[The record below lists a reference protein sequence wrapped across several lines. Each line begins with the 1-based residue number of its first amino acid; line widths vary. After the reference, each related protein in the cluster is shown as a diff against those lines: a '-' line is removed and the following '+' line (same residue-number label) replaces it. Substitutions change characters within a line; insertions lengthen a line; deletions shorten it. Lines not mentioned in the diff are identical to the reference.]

1 MINYSKKWEKKEN
14 TRLIVDERIKEKK
27 ERNKI
32 FKEDCSI
39 YIKVNEKKTALLQTK
54 EDDNILHDKKRKDKI
69 DEDIEKKKATIFS
82 GVKELH
88 KNFPICENFFFWVKN
103 ELINAKIIK
112 NIKEIKNDNNGK
124 KDNQMQKR
132 KINIS
137 NNDILFKTYIIVT
150 LIKFII
156 MNIFCHIKGII
167 SALFYF
173 QYSTITLKIK
183 GIGENS
189 ILGNPDRLMHFE
201 SIDFIN
207 YLKEVYIN
215 GNKTEIIDRKYIFN
229 QTDNFIYLIWDENII
244 NCQYMFSL
252 CSNIIE
258 IDLSNFNTSQVT
270 SMNNMFEYCSSLH
283 SLNLSNFNTSQVK
296 DMHFMFYSC
305 SSLTS
310 IDLTYFNTSQVKDM
324 DFMFNG
330 CELLISLDLSN
341 FNTSQVTSM
350 SCMFCSCS
358 SLISLD
364 LSNFNTSQVQSM
376 QSMFQYCYSLS
387 SLNLSNFN
395 TSQIKDMA
403 WMFQDGLSL
412 KDVDV

>member
-1 MINYSKKWEKKEN
+1 MKMINYSKKWEKKEN

-27 ERNKI
+27 ERNII
-32 FKEDCSI
+32 FNEDCSI

-88 KNFPICENFFFWVKN
+88 KNFPICENFFFLVKN

-137 NNDILFKTYIIVT
+137 NNDILFKTYIIIT

-189 ILGNPDRLMHFE
+189 ILGNPDRLLHFE
-201 SIDFIN
+201 SNDFIN

-229 QTDNFIYLIWDENII
+229 QTDNFI
-244 NCQYMFSL
+244 
-252 CSNIIE
+252 
-258 IDLSNFNTSQVT
+258 
-270 SMNNMFEYCSSLH
+270 
-283 SLNLSNFNTSQVK
+283 
-296 DMHFMFYSC
+296 
-305 SSLTS
+305 
-310 IDLTYFNTSQVKDM
+310 
-324 DFMFNG
+324 
-330 CELLISLDLSN
+330 
-341 FNTSQVTSM
+341 
-350 SCMFCSCS
+350 
-358 SLISLD
+358 
-364 LSNFNTSQVQSM
+364 
-376 QSMFQYCYSLS
+376 
-387 SLNLSNFN
+387 
-395 TSQIKDMA
+395 
-403 WMFQDGLSL
+403 
-412 KDVDV
+412 

>member
-1 MINYSKKWEKKEN
+1 MKMINYSKKWEKKEN

-32 FKEDCSI
+32 FKEDYSI
-39 YIKVNEKKTALLQTK
+39 YIKANEKKTALLQTN
-54 EDDNILHDKKRKDKI
+54 EDDNILLDKKRNDKI

-88 KNFPICENFFFWVKN
+88 KNFPICENFFFLVKN

-137 NNDILFKTYIIVT
+137 NNDILFKTYIIIT

-189 ILGNPDRLMHFE
+189 ILGNPYRLLHFE
-201 SIDFIN
+201 SNDFIN

-229 QTDNFIYLIWDENII
+229 QTDNFI
-244 NCQYMFSL
+244 
-252 CSNIIE
+252 
-258 IDLSNFNTSQVT
+258 
-270 SMNNMFEYCSSLH
+270 
-283 SLNLSNFNTSQVK
+283 
-296 DMHFMFYSC
+296 
-305 SSLTS
+305 
-310 IDLTYFNTSQVKDM
+310 
-324 DFMFNG
+324 
-330 CELLISLDLSN
+330 
-341 FNTSQVTSM
+341 
-350 SCMFCSCS
+350 
-358 SLISLD
+358 
-364 LSNFNTSQVQSM
+364 
-376 QSMFQYCYSLS
+376 
-387 SLNLSNFN
+387 
-395 TSQIKDMA
+395 
-403 WMFQDGLSL
+403 
-412 KDVDV
+412 